1 MKSDNILVQ
10 ETGICKITDFG
21 ISKKLELM
29 DRAHS
34 KLKGT
39 SYWMAPEI
47 VTTGSEGYDSK
58 VDIWSLGCVVLE
70 MWTAQ
75 RPWADEREPL
85 PIIFKASHESKATLQ
100 AADERRYSVD

>member
-10 ETGICKITDFG
+10 ETGVCKITDFG
-21 ISKKLELM
+21 ISKKLDFM

-34 KLKGT
+34 KMKGT

-47 VTTGSEGYDSK
+47 VATGSEGYDSK

-70 MWTAQ
+70 MWTAK
-75 RPWADEREPL
+75 RPWADEREIM
-85 PIIFKASHESKATLQ
+85 PIIFKASNESKHVLQ
-100 AADERRYSVD
+100 AADAKRYPVD